1 MGEHSAQDC
10 FDEEQLRTFMKALL
24 ADVRVLELML
34 DEGKIESGTRRIG
47 AEQEMFLVDS
57 AGRPA
62 LKAMQV
68 IERLQDPAFTTELAL
83 FNLELNLDPHLF
95 GGDCL
100 QRTERELIRKLEQA
114 RNAARAED
122 CAIVLTGILPTL
134 NLNDLSLDSMTPMPR
149 YRALNDVMS
158 KLRGGEF
165 SLKIRGI
172 DDIDASHDNV
182 MLEACNTSFQIHFQT
197 GPDEFARLYNL
208 AQAITAPVLAAA
220 VNSPLLLGKR
230 LWEETRVA
238 LFEQSVDARSKS
250 HQSRG
255 LRPRVHFGEAWVDD
269 SILEIFREDIARFRV
284 VLAAEQDEDPEKVL
298 RRGEI
303 PKMSALRMHNGTVY
317 RWNRPCYGVHNGV
330 AHLRIENRVLP
341 AGPSVVDEMANA
353 AFFFGLMSALAE
365 EYGEITK
372 VMDFDA
378 AKANFRSAA
387 RHGLRA
393 QFKWLDGREI
403 SAANLILEELLP
415 LARQGLEFA
424 RIDSSDCDRYL
435 GVLQDR
441 VEARQTGANWLL
453 DSFDELHKSTSKDR
467 SLCTLT
473 QVTIARQKGNLPVHE
488 WPSICESE
496 ADTPGKSFL
505 RVEQF
510 MTTDLFTV
518 RPEDVIDLAASLM
531 DWRHVRHVPVEDD
544 EGRLVGLVSHRS
556 LLRLMGQG
564 MAGKGGENVSVAK
577 IMKADPV
584 SVPPHT
590 LTLDAIETMRK
601 NKVGCLPIVDKGHLV
616 GIITERDLIGVAAQ
630 IFEQHLRELTDQ

>member
-1 MGEHSAQDC
+1 MGEQSAQDC
-10 FDEEQLRTFMKALL
+10 FDEEQLRGFMKALL
-24 ADVRVLELML
+24 ADVRVLEIML
-34 DEGKIESGTRRIG
+34 EEGKVESGIRRIG

-62 LKAMQV
+62 GKAMQV
-68 IERLQDPAFTTELAL
+68 LERLQDPSFTTELAL
-83 FNLELNLDPHLF
+83 FNLELNLDPYLF
-95 GGDCL
+95 GGNCL
-100 QRTERELIRKLEQA
+100 QQTEATLNQKLKRVREVAEE
-114 RNAARAED
+114 ED
-122 CAIVLTGILPTL
+122 CAVLLTGILPTL
-134 NLNDLSLDSMTPMPR
+134 RLSDLSLEAMTPVPR

-158 KLRGGEF
+158 KLRGGDF
-165 SLKIRGI
+165 SLKIRGT

-255 LRPRVHFGEAWVDD
+255 LRPRVHFGDAWVDN
-269 SILEIFREDIARFRV
+269 SILELFREDIARFRV
-284 VLAAEQDEDPEKVL
+284 VLAADQDEDPEQVL

-317 RWNRPCYGVHNGV
+317 RWNRPCYGVNDGV

-341 AGPSVVDEMANA
+341 AGPSVVDEVANA

-372 VMDFDA
+372 VMSFDD

-393 QFKWLDGREI
+393 QFKWLEGREI
-403 SAANLILEELLP
+403 SATNLILEELLP
-415 LARQGLEFA
+415 LARQGLTFA
-424 RIDSSDCDRYL
+424 GIDSADKDRYL
-435 GVLQDR
+435 GVLQER
-441 VEARQTGANWLL
+441 VEAKKTGAVWLVE
-453 DSFDELHKSTSKDR
+453 SFDELNKTTSKDR
-467 SLCTLT
+467 ALCTLT
-473 QVTIARQKGNLPVHE
+473 QVSIARQKTDLAVHQ
-488 WPSICESE
+488 WPSISESE
-496 ADTPGKSFL
+496 ADTPAKSFL
-505 RVEQF
+505 RVDQF

-518 RPEDVIDLAASLM
+518 RPQDVIDLAASLM

-544 EGRLVGLVSHRS
+544 EGQLVGLVSHRS
-556 LLRLMGQG
+556 LLRLMAQG
-564 MAGKGGENVSVAK
+564 MASAGKDTVSVAE
-577 IMKADPV
+577 IMKSDPV
-584 SVPPHT
+584 FTSPETST
-590 LTLDAIETMRK
+590 LEAIAIMRK
-601 NKVGCLPIVDKGHLV
+601 HKVGCLPIVDKDHLV

-630 IFEQHLRELTDQ
+630 IFEQHLRELTDK